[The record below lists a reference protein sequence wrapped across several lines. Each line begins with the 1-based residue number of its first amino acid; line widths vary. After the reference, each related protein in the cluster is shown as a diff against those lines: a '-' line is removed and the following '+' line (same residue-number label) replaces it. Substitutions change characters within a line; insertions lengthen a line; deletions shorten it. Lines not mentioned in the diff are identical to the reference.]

1 MNLVIRIFPDLKVI
15 IQRNRTVRSNRI
27 TRTHNFARYIFIVL
41 FFFLHLESIP
51 RRLLTL
57 IHALFYLRDTL
68 FVSRLNL
75 NNTLLRNRRA
85 TLEVFRAPEEPRR
98 AGTFDECIKVHSSG
112 LDFQPV
118 RYINPSFTSRRGFP
132 ATPRDEE
139 RREEVCR
146 RLRQKFRLS
155 HVSGTSDNKI
165 LLIINTI
172 NDLLI
177 N

>member
-27 TRTHNFARYIFIVL
+27 TRTHNFARYICSS
-41 FFFLHLESIP
+41 FFLSPSRIYSTKIVDAHP
-51 RRLLTL
+51 
-57 IHALFYLRDTL
+57 LFYLRDTL

-85 TLEVFRAPEEPRR
+85 TLEVFRALEEPRR

-132 ATPRDEE
+132 ATPRDGE
-139 RREEVCR
+139 RRKEVRR